1 MSLIFFALNCC
12 PLTALHASGPKCC
25 TKNNV
30 EKISKFVKMP
40 HWPPSCFPLC
50 VWTWSRLNGAIAP
63 PPPLQTRP
71 ASFHYTMWCPCCVES
86 NRALRRREPVWQ
98 APKTSSLLKTLVSNV
113 VFALGVFHIQSS
125 CNIYI
130 VGYDFNFC
138 VTGNNASVAFKI
150 NLFSSAIFYQCF
162 ELKSNEK
169 IIFQIVTKN
178 DNLLN

>member
-1 MSLIFFALNCC
+1 M
-12 PLTALHASGPKCC
+12 
-25 TKNNV
+25 
-30 EKISKFVKMP
+30 
-40 HWPPSCFPLC
+40 
-50 VWTWSRLNGAIAP
+50 
-63 PPPLQTRP
+63 
-71 ASFHYTMWCPCCVES
+71 
-86 NRALRRREPVWQ
+86 
-98 APKTSSLLKTLVSNV
+98 SSLFRRLPHSIVMK
-113 VFALGVFHIQSS
+113 
-125 CNIYI
+125 YI